1 MTGPAVKDQMNVYA
15 NRASD
20 RERKK
25 RITVGEV
32 NNGARAVEVGIL
44 VRKEWRG
51 LPYIKSQHLP
61 REHLPRE
68 IAFTRCAR
76 LLVTEHVSLAEPI
89 AFVIPY
95 ISHLGHVQECLEP
108 PRSHCDSIGF
118 WQVWLLAYARRVTD
132 SLQTMKESST
142 TTERDGFNYG
152 EGITNEVS
160 IQRAQILP
168 PSLRQVGFNSKRIL
182 CGGAEVLQ
190 LEARSR

>member
-1 MTGPAVKDQMNVYA
+1 MTEPAVKDQMNVYA

-20 RERKK
+20 RKRKK
-25 RITVGEV
+25 RPTVGEV
-32 NNGARAVEVGIL
+32 NDGARAVEVGIS
-44 VRKEWRG
+44 VWKEWKS
-51 LPYIKSQHLP
+51 LPYIKSQHLL

-118 WQVWLLAYARRVTD
+118 WQVWLLTYEHRITD
-132 SLQTMKESST
+132 SLQTMRESST
-142 TTERDGFNYG
+142 MTEQNGFNYG
-152 EGITNEVS
+152 EGARIP
-160 IQRAQILP
+160 RANDQ
-168 PSLRQVGFNSKRIL
+168 
-182 CGGAEVLQ
+182 
-190 LEARSR
+190 